1 MSRVFTAAGLLAASL
16 TITGCQVNKTQD
28 AKAPTVKMTASGGQL
43 PKYDIKG
50 PDVSV
55 GTKKETF
62 EVPTVH
68 VTPASKRQ

>member
-1 MSRVFTAAGLLAASL
+1 MSKLMTAAGLVAVCL

-28 AKAPTVKMTASGGQL
+28 AKAPEVKMTASGGQL
-43 PKYDIKG
+43 PKYDVKG

-55 GTKKETF
+55 GTKKETV

-68 VTPASKRQ
+68 VTPADKR

>member
-1 MSRVFTAAGLLAASL
+1 MSRLFTAVGLVAATL
-16 TITGCQVNKTQD
+16 TITACQVNKTQD
-28 AKAPTVKMTASGGQL
+28 AKAPSVKMTASGGQL
-43 PKYDIKG
+43 PKYEIKG

-68 VTPASKRQ
+68 VTPADKRK